1 MTLPFSDGSLPV
13 SSPEEAYGVLSDKSP
28 LELLAYL
35 FQINDT
41 LRGTSQEIR
50 KNDLM
55 ALKSLY
61 AILSNHYGYGHFA
74 DYSDLSLEDLYNRIA
89 AFTSEDDPLKQ
100 VFSEVYQALW
110 DLYYHDFCDDPYGMI
125 ASWDPHN
132 VHETRAIRSSLFHIH
147 YVELLRL
154 SCVMNVS
161 CQETHA
167 DTDASLHNM
176 IRLKYEEILSALY
189 QREETAIEFS
199 KSMKFLEINKQSQ
212 CLRAVLICLEK
223 ANRIY
228 S

>member
-1 MTLPFSDGSLPV
+1 MTFPFSEDASHA
-13 SSPEEAYGVLSDKSP
+13 SSPQAPLGDFADKSP
-28 LELLAYL
+28 LELLAHL
-35 FQINDT
+35 FQLSDT
-41 LRGTSQEIR
+41 LRGQSTGIHEG
-50 KNDLM
+50 DLM

-61 AILSNHYGYGHFA
+61 AVLSNHYGYQHFA
-74 DYSDLSLEDLYNRIA
+74 GYADLSLQALYDRLSPCA
-89 AFTSEDDPLKQ
+89 LDDDPLKQ
-100 VFSEVYQALW
+100 TFSEVYQALW

-125 ASWDPHN
+125 ASWNPN
-132 VHETRAIRSSLFHIH
+132 SSHETRAIRSSLFHIH

-154 SCVMNVS
+154 ACVMNVS
-161 CQETHA
+161 CQETHPETEA
-167 DTDASLHNM
+167 ELHNT

-199 KSMKFLEINKQSQ
+199 KSMKFLEITKQSQ

>member
-1 MTLPFSDGSLPV
+1 MTLPFSDGSVPV
-13 SSPEEAYGVLSDKSP
+13 SSPPALSDKSP

-35 FQINDT
+35 FQISDA
-41 LRGTSQEIR
+41 LRGSSDGMNKGE
-50 KNDLM
+50 LM

-61 AILSNHYGYGHFA
+61 TILSNHYGYAHFSS
-74 DYSDLSLEDLYNRIA
+74 YVDLSLEDLYDRLS
-89 AFTSEDDPLKQ
+89 AFTSQDDPLKQ
-100 VFSEVYQALW
+100 VLSEVYQALW
-110 DLYYHDFCDDPYGMI
+110 DLYYHDFCDDPYSMI

-132 VHETRAIRSSLFHIH
+132 IHETRAIRSSLFHIH

-154 SCVMNVS
+154 ACVMNVS
-161 CQETHA
+161 CQETHPE
-167 DTDASLHNM
+167 TEASLHNM

-199 KSMKFLEINKQSQ
+199 KSMKFLDITKQSQ

>member
-1 MTLPFSDGSLPV
+1 MTLPFSDESSPV
-13 SSPEEAYGVLSDKSP
+13 SSSPEFSGTLSDKSP

-35 FQINDT
+35 FQISDA
-41 LRGTSQEIR
+41 LRGSSSGIHQ
-50 KNDLM
+50 KDLV

-61 AILSNHYGYGHFA
+61 AVLSHQYGYEHFTA
-74 DYSDLSLEDLYNRIA
+74 YADLSLEALYDCLA
-89 AFTSEDDPLKQ
+89 SLPSGEDPLKQ
-100 VFSEVYQALW
+100 IFSEVYQAIW

-132 VHETRAIRSSLFHIH
+132 IHETRAIRSSLFHIH

-154 SCVMNVS
+154 ACVMNVS
-161 CQETHA
+161 CQETHPETEGA
-167 DTDASLHNM
+167 LHNM
-176 IRLKYEEILSALY
+176 IRIKYEEILSALY

-199 KSMKFLEINKQSQ
+199 KSMKFLEIAKQSQ
-212 CLRAVLICLEK
+212 CLRSVLICLEK

>member
-1 MTLPFSDGSLPV
+1 MTLPFFDESSPV
-13 SSPEEAYGVLSDKSP
+13 SSSPEFSDTLSDKSP

-35 FQINDT
+35 FQISDA
-41 LRGTSQEIR
+41 LRGSSEGAHKR
-50 KNDLM
+50 DLM

-61 AILSNHYGYGHFA
+61 SVLSHHYGYEHFA
-74 DYSDLSLEDLYNRIA
+74 SYADLSLEDLYNRLS
-89 AFTSEDDPLKQ
+89 AFTCQDDPLKQ

-125 ASWDPHN
+125 AGWDPHN
-132 VHETRAIRSSLFHIH
+132 IHETRAIRSSLFHIH

-154 SCVMNVS
+154 ACVMNVS
-161 CQETHA
+161 CQETHPE
-167 DTDASLHNM
+167 TEASLHNM

-199 KSMKFLEINKQSQ
+199 KSMKFLDITKQSQ